1 MNKQEH
7 INYWSQLALND
18 FDTAVYNLEGQ
29 RNVPALFFFHLCI
42 EKMLKANWVK
52 DNLTLTP
59 PFTHDLQKIASETD
73 IDWTAENFDYLM
85 VVNAWNIEARYP
97 DYKNTLHKIASA
109 EYIKIQHQ
117 KVETLLQWLLKKL

>member
-1 MNKQEH
+1 MNKEDH
-7 INYWSQLALND
+7 IKYWSQLALND
-18 FDTAVYNLEGQ
+18 FDTAVYNLEGK

-52 DNLTLTP
+52 DNLTFTP

-97 DYKNTLHKIASA
+97 DYKNTLHKIATA
-109 EYIKIQHQ
+109 EYIKIQQQ
-117 KVETLLQWLLKKL
+117 KVETLLKWLLQKL

>member
-1 MNKQEH
+1 MNKEDH
-7 INYWSQLALND
+7 IKYWSQLALND
-18 FDTAVYNLEGQ
+18 FDTAVYNLEGK

-52 DNLTLTP
+52 DNLTFTP

-97 DYKNTLHKIASA
+97 DYKNTLHKIATA
-109 EYIKIQHQ
+109 EYIKIQQQ
-117 KVETLLQWLLKKL
+117 KVETLLQWLLQKL